1 MKSHR
6 WHSSLGKLTHTTLNA
21 DINVT
26 PLVDVCL
33 VLLIIFMVVT
43 PMLQKGVPINLPI
56 TEDPE
61 KTPDTEKQLQ
71 ISVKADGSVYLGSTV
86 VRKEQVQ
93 SELEQIHQRTPDREI
108 AVKGDKLV
116 KYGAVLDVLKACR
129 EVGFN
134 NVGRS
139 EEHTSELQSQFHLVC
154 RLLLEKKKKKH
165 QKDIQTDTHSNNTD
179 ENYDFTYI
187 EILHKSS
194 FRHKSVLY
202 T

>member
-1 MKSHR
+1 MQVGGG
-6 WHSSLGKLTHTTLNA
+6 SSLRS

-43 PMLQKGVPINLPI
+43 PMLQKGVPVNLPV

-61 KTPDTEKQLQ
+61 KTPDTDKQLQ
-71 ISVKADGSVYLGSTV
+71 ISVRSDGTVYLGSTV

-116 KYGAVLDVLKACR
+116 KYGSVLDVLKSCR

-134 NVGRS
+134 NVG
-139 EEHTSELQSQFHLVC
+139 LIAQP
-154 RLLLEKKKKKH
+154 KKSPN
-165 QKDIQTDTHSNNTD
+165 QGS
-179 ENYDFTYI
+179 
-187 EILHKSS
+187 
-194 FRHKSVLY
+194 
-202 T
+202 

>member
-1 MKSHR
+1 MKR
-6 WHSSLGKLTHTTLNA
+6 RQWHSSADKFTKAGLNS

-43 PMLQKGVPINLPI
+43 PMLQKGVPVNLPV

-61 KTPDTEKQLQ
+61 RTPDSEKQLL

-93 SELEQIHQRTPDREI
+93 SELETIHQRTPDRDI
-108 AVKGDKLV
+108 AVKGDKDV
-116 KYGAVLDVLKACR
+116 KYGAVIDVLKACR

-134 NVGRS
+134 NVG
-139 EEHTSELQSQFHLVC
+139 LIAQP
-154 RLLLEKKKKKH
+154 KKSP
-165 QKDIQTDTHSNNTD
+165 QQGG
-179 ENYDFTYI
+179 
-187 EILHKSS
+187 
-194 FRHKSVLY
+194 
-202 T
+202 

>member
-1 MKSHR
+1 MKNQ
-6 WHSSLGKLTHTTLNA
+6 WHSSIGKLTKGAMTS

-43 PMLQKGVPINLPI
+43 PMLQKGVPVNIPV
-56 TEDPE
+56 TEEPE

-71 ISVKADGSVYLGSTV
+71 ISVKADGTVYLGSTV

-93 SELEQIHQRTPDREI
+93 SELEQIHQHTPDREI

-134 NVGRS
+134 NVGLIAQPKRS
-139 EEHTSELQSQFHLVC
+139 PGSQ
-154 RLLLEKKKKKH
+154 
-165 QKDIQTDTHSNNTD
+165 I
-179 ENYDFTYI
+179 
-187 EILHKSS
+187 
-194 FRHKSVLY
+194 
-202 T
+202 